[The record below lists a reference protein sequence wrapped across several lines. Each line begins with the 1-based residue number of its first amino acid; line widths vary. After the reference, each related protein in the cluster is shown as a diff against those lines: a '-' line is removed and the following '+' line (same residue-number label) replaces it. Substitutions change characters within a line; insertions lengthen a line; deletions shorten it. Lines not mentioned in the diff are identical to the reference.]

1 MRPTLAVLFATLL
14 AACATQPGG
23 TPAEPSGSITPDP
36 TALSP
41 TIQPG
46 PSGPAAPSGQVAY
59 VSGADP
65 QIFLLDLATG
75 ESRQLTH
82 LVEADAR
89 VTSRGPL
96 APVLSC
102 AFGPQSLAWSPD
114 GSLLAFSYGSCDA
127 VVHVV
132 DLDGELTRIGDG
144 RGPAWSPDGRTLV
157 FAPNAPFCPGPIAF
171 CGEPPAPG
179 AWNLQVADIDAGT
192 GARPLMEDDVTQ
204 FAGQPAYSPDGS
216 LIAFTARIPDAAEHP
231 ELFAAAYVANADGSD
246 VRLIARGAWPTGW
259 LPDGR
264 VVLVDEQSSELRAVD
279 LQTTDAEPLGESPG
293 PAALA
298 PDGSRVLLSKFD
310 PVSGAGSVE
319 LRTIDGDAL
328 AALDGSV
335 GGWAPDSGAAL
346 VLDLEATGGFV
357 VIDRDGAVLE
367 TYELPDPFNVFW
379 VAWRPGS

>member
-1 MRPTLAVLFATLL
+1 
-14 AACATQPGG
+14 
-23 TPAEPSGSITPDP
+23 
-36 TALSP
+36 
-41 TIQPG
+41 
-46 PSGPAAPSGQVAY
+46 
-59 VSGADP
+59 
-65 QIFLLDLATG
+65 
-75 ESRQLTH
+75 
-82 LVEADAR
+82 
-89 VTSRGPL
+89 
-96 APVLSC
+96 
-102 AFGPQSLAWSPD
+102 
-114 GSLLAFSYGSCDA
+114 
-127 VVHVV
+127 
-132 DLDGELTRIGDG
+132 
-144 RGPAWSPDGRTLV
+144 
-157 FAPNAPFCPGPIAF
+157 
-171 CGEPPAPG
+171 
-179 AWNLQVADIDAGT
+179 
-192 GARPLMEDDVTQ
+192 MEDDVTQ

-216 LIAFTARIPDAAEHP
+216 LIAFTARIPDVTEHA

-246 VRLIARGAWPTGW
+246 VRLIARGAWPAGW

-279 LQTTDAEPLGESPG
+279 LQTTDAEQLGESPG

-379 VAWRPGS
+379 VAWRPRS